1 MAKINHNNNLETIN
15 DFIEK
20 AKDEKVLHLYAE
32 NNILDGSHLRI
43 FDTDLSHFATTG
55 YLGLEQDDRLK
66 DAAAEAVYR
75 FGTQFPLSRTYVSHP
90 LYTQLEKLLREIYHY
105 QSPVVAKNS
114 TLAHIGAIPH
124 AVGYDDVVILDHQV
138 HWSVQNA
145 CQQLKLKGIPVLMIR
160 HSNMEELEQYLKSF
174 KNRYEKVWYMA
185 DGIYSMYGDCLPVDR
200 IKELMHK
207 YKKLNLYVDDVHG
220 MSWKGIHGSGF
231 IKSHWDY
238 IPERMVLVSTLSKSF
253 GASGAIILSGD
264 ALLLR
269 KIRNFGGP
277 LTFSAQL
284 EPMAVAAAIASAKI
298 HLSPEITVLQQ
309 RLRERINLFQ
319 EILVDGGVPLMSTGD
334 TPVFY
339 IPTGM
344 PDTAYVLMRKL
355 GMAGFFVNPALFPAV
370 PINNAG
376 LRITVSTH
384 NSLQEISYLGQVIGK
399 QYGKVLASTGNS
411 YDKVNRA
418 FKRNFTAIKEPLVK
432 KEELFFASIY
442 SSISEIDEGLWN
454 SLLGD
459 HAFDHI
465 GIKFLEEYFSS
476 LTAEDPNH
484 MEFTYHLVKDRRG
497 KVEALTYTS
506 VSLWKED
513 MLSHEIVSK
522 KIEKIRSTD
531 PTFLTEKVMSTGS
544 TFTEGMHVYLNNRA
558 KNLRFLQ
565 RTFFD
570 SIESEF
576 ESENYGK
583 LVFRDFTKNY
593 FLYHT
598 AHDRGYLVVDMPASA
613 VFCDFEWEDL
623 EGFENKLSKR
633 SRRHFRSE
641 VLPFI
646 ADFDLMVTDHLSEEE
661 LFKGYQLYLQV
672 KANNLSINNFE
683 YGLGLFEAMNNSPLW
698 QFLILKNKGDDEIQG
713 IIFCYLNKT
722 NNSFNPILIGMN
734 EEHPQRL
741 TLYRQLLFQTILYAK
756 ENGFSKCYM
765 GVSAAFEKKKLGAQI
780 VYRQAYV
787 RTKDNYSS
795 DLLRTFE

>member
-32 NNILDGSHLRI
+32 NNILDGTHLRI

-55 YLGLEQDDRLK
+55 YLGLEQDERLK

-105 QSPVVAKNS
+105 QSPVIAKNS

-145 CQQLKLKGIPVLMIR
+145 CLQLKLKGITVLMIR
-160 HSNMEELEQYLKSF
+160 HSNMEELERYLISF

-207 YKKLNLYVDDVHG
+207 YKRLNLYVDDVHG

-231 IKSHWDY
+231 IKSHWEY

-264 ALLLR
+264 VLLLR

-384 NSLQEISYLGQVIGK
+384 NSLQEISYLGKLIGK
-399 QYGKVLASTGNS
+399 HYDKVLAATGNS
-411 YDKVNRA
+411 YEKVGRV
-418 FKRNFTAIKEPLVK
+418 FKRNFAVNKKVSVK
-432 KEELFFASIY
+432 KVELFSASIF
-442 SSISEIDEGLWN
+442 SSISEIEETLWN

-459 HAFDHI
+459 HAFDYS
-465 GIKFLEEYFSS
+465 GIKFLEDYFSN
-476 LTAEDPNH
+476 LNPDDPNH
-484 MEFTYHLVKDRRG
+484 MELRYHIVKDKEG
-497 KVEALTYTS
+497 IVQAMTYTS

-513 MLSHEIVSK
+513 MLSHEVVSK
-522 KIEKIRSTD
+522 KIEKVRETD

-544 TFTEGMHVYLNNRA
+544 TFTEGTHVYVNSDA
-558 KNLRFLQ
+558 KDLRLLQ

-570 SIESEF
+570 SVEHEF
-576 ESENYGK
+576 EKGNYGK
-583 LVFRDFTKNY
+583 LVFRDFRKNY

-598 AHDRGYLVVDMPASA
+598 AHDRGYLIVNMPDAA
-613 VFCDFEWEDL
+613 VFSDFDW
-623 EGFENKLSKR
+623 EGFDEFEQILSKR
-633 SRRHFRSE
+633 SRRHFRQDVS
-641 VLPFI
+641 PFVD
-646 ADFDLMVTDHLSEEE
+646 AYDVVSANELSESD
-661 LFKGYQLYLQV
+661 LSTAYKLYCEV
-672 KANNLSINNFE
+672 KANNFSINNFE
-683 YGLGLFEAMNNSPLW
+683 YGFDLFAAMNKSSLW
-698 QFLILKNKGDDEIQG
+698 QFLILRNKGEEEIQG
-713 IIFCYLNKT
+713 IVFCYLNKS
-722 NNSFNPILIGMN
+722 NNSFNPILIGMREGN
-734 EEHPQRL
+734 PERL
-741 TLYRQLLFQTILYAK
+741 TVYRQLLFQTILYAK
-756 ENGFSKCYM
+756 ENSYSKIYM
-765 GVSAAFEKKKLGAQI
+765 GVSAVFEKRKLGAKI
-780 VYRQAYV
+780 AYRQAYV
-787 RTKDNYSS
+787 RAMDNYSI
-795 DLLRTFE
+795 DLLQTYE